1 MKVKVRA
8 IPCEVYSRVVGY
20 FTPVSRW
27 NDGKKAEFEQRK
39 TVNINSFFRNY
50 CCSNSSEGGCG
61 GETCCKIR

>member
-1 MKVKVRA
+1 MKVRVRV

-39 TVNINSFFRNY
+39 TVNINRFFRNT
-50 CCSNSSEGGCG
+50 CCSSSSEGGSN
-61 GETCCKIR
+61 GETCGEIR